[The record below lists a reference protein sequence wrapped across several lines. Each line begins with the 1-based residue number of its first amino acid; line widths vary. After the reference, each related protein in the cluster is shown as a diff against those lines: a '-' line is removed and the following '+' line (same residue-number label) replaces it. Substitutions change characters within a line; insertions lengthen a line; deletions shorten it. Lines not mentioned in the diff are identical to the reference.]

1 MTIRVLIAEDHQL
14 LRKGL
19 HSMISAMPNYEV
31 VGEAGDGRE
40 AIREA
45 AILHPDLVLM
55 DLSMPGITGFEALV
69 QIKRRSPEVR
79 SVILTGYDNEEFI
92 REALRV
98 GADGYVLKGA
108 SFEEFAF
115 ALQLVVRGKKFIC
128 NQVSMQ
134 MLDNYLQG
142 DAAPAQKSEWDMLT
156 ERERN
161 IMKLIGEGYTN
172 RAAGEFLCISSK
184 TVEKHRASLMR
195 KLGLR
200 NAAELVVKAM
210 EMGLVERPARR
221 APPPPAVAR
230 DASYT
235 LPAMDLSVM
244 ADFQDLPGMVGLHAD
259 AACQAG

>member
-19 HSMISAMPNYEV
+19 RSMISAMPNFEV
-31 VGEAGDGRE
+31 VGEASDGRE

-45 AILHPDLVLM
+45 TNLHPDLVLM
-55 DLSMPGITGFEALV
+55 DLSMPGITGFEALT
-69 QIKRRSPEVR
+69 QIKRRFPAVR

-92 REALRV
+92 REALRL

-108 SFEEFAF
+108 SFEEFTF
-115 ALQLVVRGKKFIC
+115 ALNLVVRGKKFIC
-128 NQVSMQ
+128 NQASMQ
-134 MLDNYLQG
+134 MVDTYLQG
-142 DAAPAQKSEWDMLT
+142 NAAPAPRSAWEMLT
-156 ERERN
+156 DRERN

-172 RAAGEFLCISSK
+172 RAAGTFLCISPK

-210 EMGLVERPARR
+210 EMGLVEQQERHGSPVGRQADER
-221 APPPPAVAR
+221 AH
-230 DASYT
+230 T
-235 LPAMDLSVM
+235 LPAMDLSK
-244 ADFQDLPGMVGLHAD
+244 FYGQHSD